1 MYGLSVWWQREWD
14 CRFDS
19 CEKAFVQPGEG
30 KKGSENN
37 FRQEIYHSGQEEA
50 CPDSLRAVN
59 CFCHWISS
67 IASKCC
73 PADILKETGQRPFSQ
88 SFFSIF
94 PILKQANL
102 KKHLFDSEYPNWPV
116 VRKSECK
123 VFPRA
128 HLVSCTCKACPLC
141 AS

>member
-1 MYGLSVWWQREWD
+1 M
-14 CRFDS
+14 
-19 CEKAFVQPGEG
+19 QPGEG

-88 SFFSIF
+88 SFSQYPDDIRNH
-94 PILKQANL
+94 LHLWLNL
-102 KKHLFDSEYPNWPV
+102 KFYLTDLPKTSSHLEEV
-116 VRKSECK
+116 
-123 VFPRA
+123 
-128 HLVSCTCKACPLC
+128 
-141 AS
+141 